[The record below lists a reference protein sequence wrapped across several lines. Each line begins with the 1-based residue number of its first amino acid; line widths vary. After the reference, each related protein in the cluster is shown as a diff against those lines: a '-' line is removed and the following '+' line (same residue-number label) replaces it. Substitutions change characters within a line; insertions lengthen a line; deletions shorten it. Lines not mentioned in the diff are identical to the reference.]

1 MAEDRTR
8 GVEVYLDHGASFTM
22 DVTVLIHPKYKSFPA
37 VVEAVTVV
45 NQLQADFVL
54 RLEQVDWIPNGAK
67 EIGPKDEMRL
77 VRIGAVIVHLAA

>member
-1 MAEDRTR
+1 
-8 GVEVYLDHGASFTM
+8 
-22 DVTVLIHPKYKSFPA
+22 
-37 VVEAVTVV
+37 VTVV

-54 RLEQVDWIPNGAK
+54 RLEKVDWIPNGAK